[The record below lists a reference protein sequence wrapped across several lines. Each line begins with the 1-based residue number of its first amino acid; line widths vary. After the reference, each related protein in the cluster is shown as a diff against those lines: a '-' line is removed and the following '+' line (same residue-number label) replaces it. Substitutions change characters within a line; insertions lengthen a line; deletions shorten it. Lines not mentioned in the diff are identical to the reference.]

1 MQIRWQVF
9 YCAQPCAVIKPKG
22 FTMSIAT
29 VSNTPAI
36 IVVTGANVTERKLA
50 IVASAGTY
58 AAMALSAEKGKVG
71 KAAQARTGLH
81 GMAGVIDA
89 ACNSAYFPLA
99 EYLAGITGES
109 VSIKN
114 RAAFESLEGVFES
127 KLADVRATK
136 AGGRTKKGMDNT
148 KASGY
153 VKALATVEGVQAAVR
168 EFHAARKVQRET
180 ALLASEA
187 AV

>member
-1 MQIRWQVF
+1 
-9 YCAQPCAVIKPKG
+9 
-22 FTMSIAT
+22 MSLAT
-29 VSNTPAI
+29 ISSTPAI
-36 IVVTGANVTERKLA
+36 ITVTGANVTERKLA

-58 AAMALSAEKGKVG
+58 ATMALTAEKGKVG
-71 KAAQARTGLH
+71 KAAQARTGHH

-89 ACNSAYFPLA
+89 ACNSAYWPLA

-127 KLADVRATK
+127 KLADIRATK
-136 AGGRTKKGMDNT
+136 AGGRTKKGTDNT
-148 KASGY
+148 KAAGY
-153 VKALATVEGVQAAVR
+153 VKALVTVEGVQAAVR

-180 ALLASEA
+180 QLIQTS

>member
-1 MQIRWQVF
+1 
-9 YCAQPCAVIKPKG
+9 
-22 FTMSIAT
+22 MSLAT
-29 VSNTPAI
+29 VSNTPAVI
-36 IVVTGANVTERKLA
+36 IVTGTTATDRKLSV
-50 IVASAGTY
+50 VASAGIY

-71 KAAQARTGLH
+71 KAAQARTGHH

-136 AGGRTKKGMDNT
+136 SGGRTKKGMDNT

-153 VKALATVEGVQAAVR
+153 IKALATVEGVQAAVAA
-168 EFHAARKVQRET
+168 FHADRKAAREAQLQV
-180 ALLASEA
+180 A